1 MSKKNP
7 NNFAG
12 MEKQVNLADLKS
24 AAARL
29 VGSIPTTRTRHL
41 AFV

>member
-1 MSKKNP
+1 MLKKNP

-12 MEKQVNLADLKS
+12 MGKLVNPADLKF

-29 VGSIPTTRTRHL
+29 DGSIPSTRTRHL